1 MPVRPKAI
9 RDPNGHGVLGAD
21 ASIHLLGRAP
31 SDSAEEAAVA
41 RLEWRLFFEPRLLA
55 QAVAAPQATCR
66 LADAG
71 ARFRRPL
78 LVAALSLAALWSGS
92 ALASPPIVMSRS
104 AGAEGPTLER
114 IATSIDAWGR
124 AIRLP
129 GGSYDPTECPLDFG
143 CG

>member
-55 QAVAAPQATCR
+55 PAMAA